1 MRPLAVL
8 IGIVMGSTVSIAL
21 GLVLTFIVLLLLP
34 EARDRWAGEQAALIT
49 ATLLTLSLAAV
60 SALSF
65 YGELRSRRWR
75 FGPHAALV
83 ALLCLTTWLYWPK
96 TV

>member
-1 MRPLAVL
+1 L

-34 EARDRWAGEQAALIT
+34 EARDRWAGEQNALIR

-60 SALSF
+60 SAVSF
-65 YGELRSRRWR
+65 YGELRARQWR

-83 ALLCLTTWLYWPK
+83 GLLCLTTWLYWPNK
-96 TV
+96 E

>member
-34 EARDRWAGEQAALIT
+34 EARERWAGEQGALLR
-49 ATLLTLSLAAV
+49 ATGLTLALAAV
-60 SALSF
+60 SAASF
-65 YGELRSRRWR
+65 YGELRRLPWR
-75 FGPHAALV
+75 FGAHAAL
-83 ALLCLTTWLYWPK
+83 AGLLGVTTWVYWPQ
-96 TV
+96 